1 MFGVGGG
8 WRGGRRTT
16 VTISERWYKVGSDHL
31 VRQAIVYVRQSTADQ
46 VAHNLESQRRQYALV
61 ERARQLGWA
70 DVEVIDDDLGRS
82 GSGVSRPGFEK
93 LLAGICEGRVGAVVS
108 IEASRLA
115 RNGRDW
121 HTLLEFCGLVSTL
134 IVDEDGVYDPRH
146 PNDRLLLGMKGTMS
160 EMELSVLRQRSH
172 EALRQ
177 KARRG
182 ELFMTVAIGYVR
194 VGRDRIEMDPDRRVR
209 DAIGLVFAKF
219 DEMRSVRQVHLWLRQ
234 EQISLPAVVHG
245 PDDRDIRWKLPV
257 YNTVLHILSNPIYAG
272 AYVFGRTGS
281 HVVIE
286 DGRKRVIRG
295 LRKPQEDWDVLIPD
309 HHDGYISWDIYER
322 NQRLIVD
329 NATGKFGPGRG
340 AIRRGDA
347 LLAGLLRCGHCGR
360 KLHVAYSGKGGNT
373 GRYHCRGSQINHGGA
388 RCISFGGMRVDRS
401 VSAEIIARLQ
411 PLGIE
416 AALEAEAAQGEAHA
430 EKRHQLELSVVQAR
444 YEAARARRQYDAVD
458 PDNRLVAGELEA
470 RWNARLGDVA
480 ALEDQIGAHDAAAA
494 AHGAGAADRARLMG
508 LGADIERAWESQGA
522 TSATRK
528 QIIRTL
534 VEEIIARVNGETI
547 DLVIHWQGGAHSALA
562 IRKNRSGQH
571 RWSTDRDIVELTRAL
586 ARLMPDKLIASAL
599 NRAGKVT
606 GRGNGWTQS
615 RVCTLRNHHKID
627 VYREGERQKRGEL
640 TLDEAAEVLAL
651 SPSSVRR
658 LIQEGRLPAQQ
669 FCKGAPWIIKMDDL
683 GRSDVVEAADKR
695 RSHRPPSEDPH
706 QKTLAL

>member
-1 MFGVGGG
+1 MSK
-8 WRGGRRTT
+8 
-16 VTISERWYKVGSDHL
+16 IGSDHL
-31 VRQAIVYVRQSTADQ
+31 ARQAIVYIRQSTADQ
-46 VAHNLESQRRQYALV
+46 VTNNLESKRRQYALV
-61 ERARQLGWA
+61 DHVRQLGWA

-82 GSGVSRPGFEK
+82 GSGVARPGFEK
-93 LLAGICEGRVGAVVS
+93 LLAGICAGRVGAVVS

-134 IVDEDGVYDPRH
+134 IIDEEGIYDPRQ

-182 ELFMTVAIGYVR
+182 ELFMTVAIGYTR
-194 VGRDRIEMDPDRRVR
+194 IGRDQIDKDPDRRVQ
-209 DAIGLVFAKF
+209 DAIGLVFTKF

-234 EQISLPAVVHG
+234 EQILLPAVVNG
-245 PDDRDIRWKLPV
+245 SDGREIRWKLPV
-257 YNTVLHILSNPIYAG
+257 YNTVLKILNNPVYAG

-281 HVVIE
+281 RTVVE
-286 DGRKRVIRG
+286 NGRKRVIQG
-295 LRKPQEDWDVLIPD
+295 LRKPQEEWDVLIPD

-322 NQRLIVD
+322 NQRLIAD

-340 AIRRGDA
+340 AIRRGEA

-373 GRYHCRGSQINHGGA
+373 GRYHCRGSQFNHGGA
-388 RCISFGGMRVDRS
+388 RCISFGGMRVDRAI
-401 VSAEIIARLQ
+401 SAEIVARLQ

-416 AALEAEAAQGEAHA
+416 AALEAEAAQGQAYK
-430 EKRHQLELSVVQAR
+430 EKRHQLALNLEQAR
-444 YEAARARRQYDAVD
+444 YEASRARRQYDAVD

-470 RWNARLGDVA
+470 RWNASLGTVT
-480 ALEDQIGAHDAAAA
+480 ALEDQIKAHDEAALLQEV
-494 AHGAGAADRARLMG
+494 GAPDRTRLMS
-508 LGADIERAWESQGA
+508 LGADLERAWTSPGA
-522 TSATRK
+522 APATKK

-534 VEEIIARVNGETI
+534 VEEIIARVDGETI
-547 DLVIHWQGGAHSALA
+547 DLVIRWQGGAHSSLA
-562 IRKNRSGQH
+562 IRKNRCGQH
-571 RWSTDRDIVELTRAL
+571 RWSTDQDIVDLTRAL

-615 RVCTLRNHHKID
+615 RVCSLRNNNDID
-627 VYREGERQKRGEL
+627 VYREGERTERGEL
-640 TLDEAAEVLAL
+640 TLDEAAGVLVV
-651 SPSSVRR
+651 SPASVHR
-658 LIQEGRLPAQQ
+658 LIQDGHIPTTQ

-683 GRSDVVEAADKR
+683 RRENVVQAADRKR
-695 RSHRPPSEDPH
+695 RRTPPSGNLD
-706 QKTLAL
+706 QKVLQL